1 MTLVYIF
8 TVDVYRNLESDLN
21 NRYFWYRFTEISQP
35 LCIYDTKREM
45 KQKLFS
51 IIKMAFTDKD
61 VQIFNDTLQAMY
73 QEEDNS
79 HTNQIIVK
87 TMVVVTFFLVNI
99 GNGMLLGVIHFEKYG
114 QDPMKRS
121 FPDRMFANSCWLHV
135 YISFANN
142 LIEEYRA
149 LIGRFSLEIS
159 TYYILHV
166 SAFILSQLTNKGQV
180 YEFLYLASSGM
191 Y

>member
-79 HTNQIIVK
+79 HIQWANFKTN
-87 TMVVVTFFLVNI
+87 L
-99 GNGMLLGVIHFEKYG
+99 
-114 QDPMKRS
+114 
-121 FPDRMFANSCWLHV
+121 
-135 YISFANN
+135 
-142 LIEEYRA
+142 
-149 LIGRFSLEIS
+149 
-159 TYYILHV
+159 
-166 SAFILSQLTNKGQV
+166 
-180 YEFLYLASSGM
+180 
-191 Y
+191 

>member
-1 MTLVYIF
+1 M
-8 TVDVYRNLESDLN
+8 N
-21 NRYFWYRFTEISQP
+21 NRYFWYRFTENSQP
-35 LCIYDTKREM
+35 LCIYDIKREM
-45 KQKLFS
+45 KQKLDP
-51 IIKMAFTDKD
+51 IIKMAFTEKD
-61 VQIFNDTLQAMY
+61 VQNYNDTLTAMY
-73 QEEDNS
+73 QEEEDNS
-79 HTNQIIVK
+79 HINQIIVK

-99 GNGMLLGVIHFEKYG
+99 GNAMLLGVIHFEKYG

-149 LIGRFSLEIS
+149 LIGRFSLEIC

-166 SAFILSQLTNKGQV
+166 KLLS
-180 YEFLYLASSGM
+180 
-191 Y
+191 

>member
-1 MTLVYIF
+1 
-8 TVDVYRNLESDLN
+8 
-21 NRYFWYRFTEISQP
+21 
-35 LCIYDTKREM
+35 M
-45 KQKLFS
+45 KQKLDS
-51 IIKMAFTDKD
+51 IIKMAFTEKD
-61 VQIFNDTLQAMY
+61 VQNYNDTLTAMY
-73 QEEDNS
+73 QEEEDNS
-79 HTNQIIVK
+79 HINQIIVK

-149 LIGRFSLEIS
+149 LIGRFSLEMC

-166 SAFILSQLTNKGQV
+166 KLS
-180 YEFLYLASSGM
+180 
-191 Y
+191 

>member
-1 MTLVYIF
+1 
-8 TVDVYRNLESDLN
+8 
-21 NRYFWYRFTEISQP
+21 
-35 LCIYDTKREM
+35 M

-51 IIKMAFTDKD
+51 IIKMAFNDKD

-73 QEEDNS
+73 QEEDDS
-79 HTNQIIVK
+79 HINQIIVK

-99 GNGMLLGVIHFEKYG
+99 GNAMLLGVIHFEKYG

-149 LIGRFSLEIS
+149 LIGRFSFEIC

-166 SAFILSQLTNKGQV
+166 KLLSW
-180 YEFLYLASSGM
+180 S
-191 Y
+191 